1 MMVKN
6 LYCIPG
12 TDQPEM
18 VPACFV
24 VCSGKKTPEKLHLT
38 NRMVVDWQ
46 VRFQKI
52 RYKKDECPF
61 YQPMAQNMLIRTF
74 FGAMKNFHGWLWT
87 DSDFCKFKGLL
98 AGIIEEIYNK
108 RREQWVSVLKLIIF
122 AIFYYFS
129 NKMNR
134 NTRVMVKK
142 HRLQS

>member
-1 MMVKN
+1 MYNFSGGRWSKKCRAMLVMLKN
-6 LYCIPG
+6 PHCIPG

-38 NRMVVDWQ
+38 NCMVVDWQ

-74 FGAMKNFHGWLWT
+74 L
-87 DSDFCKFKGLL
+87 
-98 AGIIEEIYNK
+98 
-108 RREQWVSVLKLIIF
+108 VP
-122 AIFYYFS
+122 
-129 NKMNR
+129 
-134 NTRVMVKK
+134 
-142 HRLQS
+142 